1 MSTVKRFM
9 DGLRLDG
16 PRLDENGFL
25 KTTAIATRVGV
36 FVYRR
41 PDGSE
46 FRELRMPEEVFNVDS
61 MSTLEMIP
69 VTNNHPT
76 ESLVTPK
83 NAKLLQV
90 GMTGKVTHDATYL
103 KTDVV
108 VTDEKAI
115 QEVQNGKE
123 QLSCG
128 YTCELEHTSGVF
140 NGERYDAVQR
150 NIRYNHLA
158 IVARGRAGPQV
169 RLHLDAEDA
178 VEVETSEVQ
187 NNDKET
193 VMQNKKFMLGKDE
206 SVMVPEEA
214 FDKLDAYFNKMKN
227 DMCKMTEDFEL
238 FKKGEK
244 KADSEAL
251 QAKVDHLEAQNKE
264 LQTKF
269 DAAQDV
275 SAKVSE
281 GVKARIA
288 LEKVATKLLPADTK
302 TDEMDAKTLKI
313 ECIKAVREGFSAEG
327 RTDAYID
334 AAFELLAE
342 SQPAKKEEK
351 KTPAHE
357 VASNKDG
364 VDGDKKIETSDEVR
378 KRRMNEDSNAW
389 TKSFGKN

>member
-25 KTTAIATRVGV
+25 KTSAHATRVGV

-46 FRELRMPEEVFNVDS
+46 FRELRMPEEVFNPDS

-69 VTNNHPT
+69 VTNDHPA

-83 NAKLLQV
+83 NAKRLQV
-90 GMTGKVTHDATYL
+90 GMTGKVYNDQMYV

-108 VTDEKAI
+108 ITDEKAI
-115 QEVQNGKE
+115 SEVQNGKE

-128 YTCELEHTSGVF
+128 YTCELEHTAGVF
-140 NGERYDAVQR
+140 NGERYDAIQR

-178 VEVETSEVQ
+178 VEVESSEQ
-187 NNDKET
+187 KKDQKENE
-193 VMQNKKFMLGKDE
+193 MQQKKFMLGKDE
-206 SVMVPEEA
+206 FVMVPEEA
-214 FDKLDAYFNKMKN
+214 YDKLDGFFNKMKA
-227 DMCKMTEDFEL
+227 DMCKMSEDMAAQ
-238 FKKGEK
+238 KGEK
-244 KADSEAL
+244 KADESEAL
-251 QAKVDHLEAQNKE
+251 QAKVDHLEAKTVE
-264 LQTKF
+264 LQAKL
-269 DAAQDV
+269 DAASDV
-275 SAKVSE
+275 SAKVAE

-288 LEKVATKLLPADTK
+288 LEKVAVKLLKADVK
-302 TDEMDAKTLKI
+302 TDEMDDKALKVA
-313 ECIKAVREGFSAEG
+313 CIQSVREGFSVEG
-327 RTDAYID
+327 RSDAYID

-342 SQPAKKEEK
+342 QAPEKKEEK
-351 KTPAHE
+351 TPAHKTLSKNDSTE
-357 VASNKDG
+357 VPA
-364 VDGDKKIETSDEVR
+364 DKETAAQVR
-378 KRRMNEDSNAW
+378 ARRMKEDSDAW
-389 TKSFGKN
+389 TKSLGKN

>member
-1 MSTVKRFM
+1 M

-46 FRELRMPEEVFNVDS
+46 FRELRMPEEVFNPDS
-61 MSTLEMIP
+61 MNTLEMIP
-69 VTNNHPT
+69 VTNNHPS

-178 VEVETSEVQ
+178 VEVESSEVQ
-187 NNDKET
+187 NNDKENE
-193 VMQNKKFMLGKDE
+193 MQNKKFMLGKDE

-214 FDKLDAYFNKMKN
+214 FDKLDAFFNKMKN
-227 DMCKMTEDFEL
+227 DMCKMTEDMEAL
-238 FKKGEK
+238 KKSEK
-244 KADSEAL
+244 KADGAEAL

-264 LQTKF
+264 LQTKI
-269 DAAQDV
+269 DAAQDI
-275 SAKVSE
+275 SAKVAE

-288 LEKVATKLLPADTK
+288 LEKVAAKLLPAETK
-302 TDEMDAKTLKI
+302 TDEMDAKTLKV

-342 SQPAKKEEK
+342 AQPAKKEEK
-351 KTPAHE
+351 KVPAHE
-357 VASNKDG
+357 AASKKDG
-364 VDGDKKIETSDEVR
+364 VDGDKPTETAEEVR
-378 KRRMNEDSNAW
+378 KRRMKEDSEAW
-389 TKSFGKN
+389 TKSLGKN